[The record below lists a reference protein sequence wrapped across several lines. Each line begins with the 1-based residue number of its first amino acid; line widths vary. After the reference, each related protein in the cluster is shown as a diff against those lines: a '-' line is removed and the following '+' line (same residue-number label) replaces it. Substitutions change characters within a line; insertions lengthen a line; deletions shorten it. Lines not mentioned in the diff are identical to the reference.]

1 MQLKTPTLPRVVAGR
16 EGVKGQGLALG
27 RERRREAACKGGGR
41 KLVGKLHPSD
51 LIRRRAVLYS
61 SSLSLSLSLSL
72 SRFTFPS
79 RRSFFPSATSASALV
94 SVHSLRGKFSPLGKE
109 GRPHPARP
117 SGRPRPSDGRE
128 LSFFSNETT
137 LLMGASEAESYSSS
151 SPLLSSFRRRSHHCS
166 ALEISADNHV

>member
-1 MQLKTPTLPRVVAGR
+1 MK
-16 EGVKGQGLALG
+16 GLALG
-27 RERRREAACKGGGR
+27 RERGREAACKGGGR

-51 LIRRRAVLYS
+51 LIRRRAVLCS
-61 SSLSLSLSLSL
+61 SSL

-79 RRSFFPSATSASALV
+79 RRSFVPSATSASALV

>member
-1 MQLKTPTLPRVVAGR
+1 M
-16 EGVKGQGLALG
+16 KGQGLALG

-51 LIRRRAVLYS
+51 LIRRRAVLCS
-61 SSLSLSLSLSL
+61 SSL

-79 RRSFFPSATSASALV
+79 RRSFVPSATSASGHV

-117 SGRPRPSDGRE
+117 SGRPSDGRE

-151 SPLLSSFRRRSHHCS
+151 SPLLSSPLFAVAHTTVLHLRLVPTTTFSLLLFLSSVLVDRGR
-166 ALEISADNHV
+166 E